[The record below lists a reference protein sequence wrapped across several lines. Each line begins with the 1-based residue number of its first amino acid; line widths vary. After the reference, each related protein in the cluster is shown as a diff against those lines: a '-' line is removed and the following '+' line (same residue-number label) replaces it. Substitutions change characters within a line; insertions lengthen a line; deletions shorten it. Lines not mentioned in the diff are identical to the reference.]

1 MRFQE
6 KLDAYTWAEGL
17 FLCEE
22 EERVRKAC
30 FRHVRYKGGSST
42 TVNQSY
48 TPTPGEVE
56 LTQASADYARRVAPN
71 AYYLNDVARKVLED
85 SLGTVQV
92 DYNALNQNALGQYS
106 RAASSL
112 SGLAG
117 ANDAAAGNANRT
129 LGGISSQVGQLA
141 EGNANRL
148 GALSDQYAAS
158 TGAANRTL
166 SSLAEG
172 KLPAQY
178 QANMQNS
185 IASALKSTMGKT
197 LASLGNRG
205 VLNSSVTARAMNDIE
220 KNASDELARQYQ
232 GNIWQAAG
240 LAQQQLGNST
250 SLAGNL
256 GNLYNT
262 QYAQLNGALGQQGA
276 LAQQQLANTA
286 AGTQANAGLYS
297 ALMNSAGTP
306 LTLSAAAQ
314 EAAQQ
319 PAINLWNMSL
329 GLNGANAS
337 ALAGVAGKGTSSQ
350 TTTQSGG
357 GGFLGGLF
365 GGALTG
371 AANAYG
377 GLWCF
382 PPETMVRMADGSEK
396 KIAHIEVGERV
407 MGIGKDGKECP
418 ATVMHK
424 LDDHAD
430 MVYNVCCKNGHAMTT
445 LSQPLMKDDG
455 SFVLVR
461 DLRIGDVLKG
471 GGMLIG
477 IIEAGDRPLC
487 DLQTDGENNYIAD
500 GFVAKGGDPAIWG

>member
-1 MRFQE
+1 MQKVKVELYHDNFQNYKRYGIPSKAQLVIADIPYNIGE
-6 KLDAYTWAEGL
+6 NAYGSSPMW
-17 FLCEE
+17 
-22 EERVRKAC
+22 
-30 FRHVRYKGGSST
+30 YKGG
-42 TVNQSY
+42 
-48 TPTPGEVE
+48 
-56 LTQASADYARRVAPN
+56 D
-71 AYYLNDVARKVLED
+71 
-85 SLGTVQV
+85 
-92 DYNALNQNALGQYS
+92 
-106 RAASSL
+106 
-112 SGLAG
+112 
-117 ANDAAAGNANRT
+117 NANGDSKFAKKAFFRT
-129 LGGISSQVGQLA
+129 DGNFNIAEYFNFCSRLLKKEPKERNQAPAMIVFCSYQQIPLVVGYGERNGFMKSYPLYFIKNYSAQVLK
-141 EGNANRL
+141 ANMRIV
-148 GALSDQYAAS
+148 GATEMAIVLF
-158 TGAANRTL
+158 R
-166 SSLAEG
+166 G
-172 KLPAQY
+172 KLPKFR
-178 QANMQNS
+178 N
-185 IASALKSTMGKT
+185 
-197 LASLGNRG
+197 
-205 VLNSSVTARAMNDIE
+205 VD
-220 KNASDELARQYQ
+220 
-232 GNIWQAAG
+232 AAG